1 MRSSTKLFGGLAVA
15 GLIAVAGS
23 AFTATS
29 TIDNA
34 NKFVGATSQS
44 VSGVSV
50 SNVSYATDPTTDITS
65 AVTFHVTQ
73 DLAAGDAITATITGT
88 TTGASPAP
96 GTSPS
101 TCSHNALG
109 AGLGTDLT
117 CSFTTTLSNV
127 TNLDIVAS

>member
-29 TIDNA
+29 TIDQA

-44 VSGVSV
+44 VSGVDV
-50 SNVSYATDPTTDITS
+50 NNVSYTTDPATDVTS
-65 AVTFHVTQ
+65 AVAFHVTQ
-73 DLAAGDAITATITGT
+73 TLTAADTITATITGT

-96 GTSPS
+96 GTSS
-101 TCSHNALG
+101 VACTHTVVSG
-109 AGLGTDLT
+109 GTDLSCT
-117 CSFTTTLSNV
+117 FPTSLSNV
-127 TNLDIVAS
+127 TQLDIAAS

>member
-29 TIDNA
+29 TIDQA

-44 VSGVSV
+44 VSGVTV
-50 SNVSYATDPTTDITS
+50 SNVSYTTDSSDVTS

-73 DLAAGDAITATITGT
+73 TLSAADTITATITGT
-88 TTGASPAP
+88 TTGASPAA
-96 GTSPS
+96 GTSS
-101 TCSHNALG
+101 VACTHTVVTG
-109 AGLGTDLT
+109 GTDLSCT
-117 CSFTTTLSNV
+117 FPTSLSNV
-127 TNLDIVAS
+127 TKLDIAAS